1 MGQEETC
8 LTPRYRS
15 QLNEDD
21 AREILGRLIDHYV
34 LLVNAGEQPLVVR
47 KLASSL
53 ATIFL
58 SPGVP
63 WARALLN
70 LAASLANGKYITEE
84 QCQSL
89 DLETAVLPVM
99 SETQVVSLLYFSN
112 ILAEELDKSS
122 AEARPN
128 EDNHRVNQ
136 NVGDAFSLVEVV
148 LRHILQQ
155 EASGVPVSDAAA
167 GTEAIQSYQ
176 ASRPAPSCYPL
187 WTDLCSHGCRC
198 EGLFSCAMLYHRPN

>member
-1 MGQEETC
+1 MGQDETC
-8 LTPRYRS
+8 LTLRYRS
-15 QLNEDD
+15 QLKEDD

-58 SPGVP
+58 SPGAP
-63 WARALLN
+63 WTRALLN

-136 NVGDAFSLVEVV
+136 NVEDAFSLVEVV

-176 ASRPAPSCYPL
+176 ASRPVPSYYPL
-187 WTDLCSHGCRC
+187 
-198 EGLFSCAMLYHRPN
+198 